1 MTVAPM
7 PALRTQICAPNP
19 DGLLLEVLPADE
31 GDCLLLTCRRGA
43 DVHHVLIDG
52 GTPATAPRLA
62 GRLAEIPGGRV
73 ELLVVTHVD
82 ADHIG
87 GIVRLLDD
95 PAFALEIGEVWFNGY
110 RHLPGHAPRPRGF
123 RDGEGLVDILTGGE
137 GGRVLPW
144 NEAFGGAAV
153 MREDGEGFTL
163 PEVQFNW
170 GLRLTLL
177 SPTPERLGALG
188 RDWQKYLDALHR
200 AEHSAQTPQPR
211 VPSARGEDLEAM
223 AMTPSRD
230 DSAKPNGSS
239 IALLAEFGGRSA
251 VLAGDA
257 FPDVLAAALSRLAE
271 LRGHGVDVP
280 LPVDVFKLPHHGSQA
295 NVTLPL
301 LAAVKA
307 EHYVFSTSGARF
319 RHPDQAAVA
328 RVITRGGPDHTLW
341 FNYANTRTRRW
352 DKAEWKASHA
362 YRTRYPEQA
371 GRGVTLFLPA
381 KD

>member
-7 PALRTQICAPNP
+7 PSLRSQLCAPTP

-31 GDCLLLTCRRGA
+31 GDCLLLSCRRGA
-43 DVHHVLIDG
+43 EVHHVLVDG

-62 GRLAEIPGGRV
+62 KRLAELPGGRI

-87 GIVRLLDD
+87 GMVRLLSD
-95 PAFALEIGEVWFNGY
+95 PAFKLEIGEVWFNGY

-123 RDGEGLVDILTGGE
+123 RDGENLVDILTGGS
-137 GGRVLPW
+137 GGRALAW
-144 NEAFGGAAV
+144 NEAFGGGAAV
-153 MREDGEGFTL
+153 RDEGEAFSP

-170 GLRLTLL
+170 GLRLTVL
-177 SPTPERLGALG
+177 SPTPDRLEALG

-200 AEHSAQTPQPR
+200 AEHSRQTPQPR
-211 VPSARGEDLEAM
+211 VARARGEDLEAM

-230 DSAKPNGSS
+230 DTARPNGSS
-239 IALLAEFGGRSA
+239 IALLAEFGGRSM

-257 FPDVLAAALSRLAE
+257 HPDVMAAAFSRLAQ

-280 LPVDVFKLPHHGSQA
+280 FPIDVFKLPHHGSQA
-295 NVTLPL
+295 NVTTAL
-301 LAAVKA
+301 LATVKA
-307 EHYVFSTSGARF
+307 AHYVFSTSGARF

-341 FNYANTRTRRW
+341 FNYANSRTSRW
-352 DKAEWKASHA
+352 DKAEWKARHG
-362 YRTRYPEQA
+362 YQTRYPDEA
-371 GRGVTLFLPA
+371 GRGVSLFLPA
-381 KD
+381 SE